1 MVDAADRAV
10 ADAAEEWEDED
21 KDEAVV
27 ATTSY
32 EPITNI
38 PTIYLIFK
46 AGEKKEANAATL
58 IALNGVTAVASTS
71 NTTAPTADTV

>member
-1 MVDAADRAV
+1 MADAV
-10 ADAAEEWEDED
+10 VVDAAEEWEEED

-32 EPITNI
+32 APITNI

-46 AGEKKEANAATL
+46 AGEKN
-58 IALNGVTAVASTS
+58 VASTDTQKVIAGVAAAALTS
-71 NTTAPTADTV
+71 NITAPTADTV